1 MSKIRILDNIT
12 IQKIAAGEVI
22 ERPSSIVKE
31 LVENSLDAGA
41 DSITIEIKDGGKS
54 YIRVTDNGD
63 GIDGDDLSLAFM
75 RHSTSKLSKAE
86 DLYKIKSLG
95 FRGEALASISHVS
108 RVEVMTKTKDALG
121 GVNAL
126 IEEGKIL
133 SQESIG
139 CPKGT
144 TMIVR
149 DLFYNIPVRKDFLKS
164 DLTESNQVSDIVYKV
179 ALGSLKTSFKFIKD
193 NKIILNTS
201 KNNNMK
207 SHIYSILGKDF
218 SKNLT
223 EINFE
228 ENGVHVYG
236 YISNNKLYRSNRS
249 HQYIY
254 INGRYVV
261 DKSLSSVIENHY
273 KSTIPLNRFPCFIIF
288 LDLDPSNIDV
298 NIHPTKQEI
307 KFANETQV
315 MEVMNKGI
323 KEVLYPSLSIPSM
336 DFKINSIKDKQQ
348 EFTPLLVTDND
359 MDIHKDIIV
368 RDFTDTILYKEKDEP
383 KIIETDLFEE
393 SEMIKEEFICEE
405 DICDEKTKN
414 IRNVLSRI
422 RPMGIIFNTY
432 ILGEDE
438 LNQSL
443 YFIDQHAA
451 HERIMYEKYLKEFR
465 TESIVTQNLLA
476 PEIIELT
483 NMEKIKLMENIN
495 IFKDLGFDVEEF
507 GNNSIAIR
515 AVPLVFGIPRIKD
528 LFYEILDNIDSVKS
542 NYDAKLEKIMKIAC
556 TKAVKGGDHMGKIE
570 IYALI
575 QQLKLCDSPHSCP
588 HGRPTVLEMTK
599 RDIEK
604 SFLRIV

>member
-307 KFANETQV
+307 KFANEAQV

-348 EFTPLLVTDND
+348 EFTPLLVTNND

-368 RDFTDTILYKEKDEP
+368 RDFTDTILYKEKNEP

-393 SEMIKEEFICEE
+393 SEKIKEGFICEE
-405 DICDEKTKN
+405 DIYDEKTKN

-556 TKAVKGGDHMGKIE
+556 TKAVKGGDHTGKIE

>member
-368 RDFTDTILYKEKDEP
+368 RDFTDTILYKDKDEP

-393 SEMIKEEFICEE
+393 SKMIKEEFICEE
-405 DICDEKTKN
+405 DIYDEKTKN

>member
-393 SEMIKEEFICEE
+393 SKMIKEEFICEE
-405 DICDEKTKN
+405 DIYDEKTKN

-515 AVPLVFGIPRIKD
+515 AIPLVFGIPRIKD

>member
-41 DSITIEIKDGGKS
+41 DNITIEIKDGGKS

-348 EFTPLLVTDND
+348 EFTPLLATDND

-393 SEMIKEEFICEE
+393 SKMIKEEFICEE
-405 DICDEKTKN
+405 DIYDEKTKN